1 MVLPDPNVG
10 CQPAAVPFWLGAAAI
25 VLIFSF
31 FGFFDSRLPFCSRLA
46 MTFSLVRWPGFTVG
60 AIASTSVEGL
70 IVFLTA
76 MITVAI
82 FFGCFALSDILLSDP
97 QKKWI
102 EDRILRLWLWLAE
115 AKQYSILDWLRQ
127 YYRWIVGIAVLLV
140 SSYVSWI
147 VWSAIFVEPIVQIG
161 TAGVMGERGRAEQQE
176 DQDNP
181 HHHRGPTP
189 FSQRLHSRGSGTIFR
204 IDVDRIRART

>member
-1 MVLPDPNVG
+1 
-10 CQPAAVPFWLGAAAI
+10 
-25 VLIFSF
+25 
-31 FGFFDSRLPFCSRLA
+31 

-76 MITVAI
+76 TITVAI

-127 YYRWIVGIAVLLV
+127 YYRWIVGIAVKDATDKAARTPR
-140 SSYVSWI
+140 S
-147 VWSAIFVEPIVQIG
+147 
-161 TAGVMGERGRAEQQE
+161 RGRSVVVLYIAARTHLSVNK
-176 DQDNP
+176 DAP
-181 HHHRGPTP
+181 SPRTVHAVGRILPTP
-189 FSQRLHSRGSGTIFR
+189 FLGGLNHLYVR
-204 IDVDRIRART
+204 V